1 MMALGRLDLRA
12 MNSDIELFCSA
23 ADAARRLR
31 RSERWLKAFE
41 ARFSRFQ
48 PLSELSRLNASA
60 GRPFIASPKLFQLVK
75 TALAAAQAH
84 DGLIDPTVLSHL
96 VAAGY
101 DRSFE
106 LIQPVRNAGGGV
118 CGRHFT
124 WRDVSMDLATRTIM
138 LPEGCGIDLGGIGK
152 GFAVDA
158 MAAILGT
165 PCLVN
170 GGGDIY
176 AAGTPPDDTAWR
188 VGIGDPF
195 AAERDLLTLRVVD
208 RGVAT
213 SSSLKRRWQVG
224 DAMLH
229 HIIDPRT
236 GGPASSDVVQAT
248 VVAET
253 ACEADQLAKVALI
266 AGSTE
271 ALKRL
276 NRVSATEGVL
286 VLRDGNVVQTDGLA
300 AYL

>member
-1 MMALGRLDLRA
+1 VTELQRLDLRA
-12 MNSDIELFCSA
+12 MNSDVELLCGA
-23 ADAARRLR
+23 PDAGRRLR
-31 RSERWLKAFE
+31 RAERWLKAFE

-60 GRPFIASPKLFQLVK
+60 GRPFVASPKLHRLVK
-75 TALAAAQAH
+75 AALDGAETH
-84 DGLIDPTVLSHL
+84 DGLFDPTVLSHL

-101 DRSFE
+101 DRSFDLVPPIRKE
-106 LIQPVRNAGGGV
+106 SDAGSR
-118 CGRHFT
+118 RHFT
-124 WRDVSMDLATRTIM
+124 WRDVSMDQTTRTIT

-152 GFAVDA
+152 GLAVDA

-170 GGGDIY
+170 GGGDVY
-176 AAGTPPDDTAWR
+176 AAGAPPDDTAWR
-188 VGIGDPF
+188 VGVADPF
-195 AAERDLLTLRVVD
+195 ASERDLMMLRVVD

-213 SSSLKRRWQVG
+213 SSSLKRRWQIG

-236 GGPASSDVVQAT
+236 GRPSDSDVVQAT
-248 VVAET
+248 VVAEG

-266 AGSTE
+266 AGSAV
-271 ALKRL
+271 ALRKL
-276 NRVSATEGVL
+276 NLAVETEGVL
-286 VLRDGNVVQTDGLA
+286 VLRDGRVVQTDGLT